1 MKDKIPLSGIVVP
14 LLYLFSAIA
23 CLFFSNEIYVA
34 TFNVIPV
41 FDYEYNIISMAIWN
55 FTYVVLIRFIYT
67 KHQNVYLEL
76 IPVFALVEFL
86 HFLMCIYIFYIFQT
100 QSIVITGIIHLG
112 LLYLFL
118 YERKLFKR

>member
-1 MKDKIPLSGIVVP
+1 MKEKIPLSGIVVP
-14 LLYLFSAIA
+14 LLYFFSAIA

-34 TFNVIPV
+34 TFNIIPV
-41 FDYEYNIISMAIWN
+41 FDYEYNIVSMAIWT
-55 FTYVVLIRFIYT
+55 FTYAVLLRSLYKKSQKI
-67 KHQNVYLEL
+67 YLEL

-100 QSIVITGIIHLG
+100 QSIIVTGIIHLG

>member
-1 MKDKIPLSGIVVP
+1 MKEKIPLSGIVVP
-14 LLYLFSAIA
+14 LLYLFSAVA
-23 CLFFSNEIYVA
+23 CLFFSNEIYIS

-55 FTYVVLIRFIYT
+55 FAYAVLLSSIYKKSQKT
-67 KHQNVYLEL
+67 YLEL
-76 IPVFALVEFL
+76 IYVFALVEFL

-100 QSIVITGIIHLG
+100 QSIIITGIIHLG

-118 YERKLFKR
+118 YERKIFKR

>member
-14 LLYLFSAIA
+14 LLYLFLAIA

-100 QSIVITGIIHLG
+100 QSIVVTGIIHLG

>member
-14 LLYLFSAIA
+14 LLYLFSTIA

-100 QSIVITGIIHLG
+100 QSIVVTGIIHLG